1 MGCHATFERR
11 SQAIAQGDA
20 PASRRRRVRPRSVDV
35 LGEHDMRCKFAFTL
49 ARHNGVQRELQRL
62 VREAGVHVERCTVWE
77 LRAGAGDRSQKQ
89 ADLLLRGWE
98 GAASETLLDVGITHS
113 TIGTLYNN
121 SKPWRGRGVP
131 ANKYAG
137 KKERGYMR
145 EIVAKQ
151 LPYSYTSFVVET
163 YGAFGK
169 AAWSVI
175 RSLCDPAT
183 HPKFE
188 GDYNAWSN
196 PNPLRDF
203 HLSIGFAIQRGN
215 ARMLQ
220 RCASRRAGARGSYS
234 SQLFSC
240 GSVA

>member
-1 MGCHATFERR
+1 
-11 SQAIAQGDA
+11 
-20 PASRRRRVRPRSVDV
+20 
-35 LGEHDMRCKFAFTL
+35 
-49 ARHNGVQRELQRL
+49 
-62 VREAGVHVERCTVWE
+62 
-77 LRAGAGDRSQKQ
+77 
-89 ADLLLRGWE
+89 
-98 GAASETLLDVGITHS
+98 
-113 TIGTLYNN
+113 
-121 SKPWRGRGVP
+121 
-131 ANKYAG
+131 
-137 KKERGYMR
+137 MR

-169 AAWSVI
+169 AAWSCI

-220 RCASRRAGARGSYS
+220 RCALRRAGARGSYS
-234 SQLFSC
+234 SQLFSS

>member
-1 MGCHATFERR
+1 
-11 SQAIAQGDA
+11 
-20 PASRRRRVRPRSVDV
+20 
-35 LGEHDMRCKFAFTL
+35 MRA
-49 ARHNGVQRELQRL
+49 
-62 VREAGVHVERCTVWE
+62 
-77 LRAGAGDRSQKQ
+77 QKQ

-113 TIGTLYNN
+113 TIGTLFNN

-169 AAWSVI
+169 AAWSCI

-234 SQLFSC
+234 CQRF
-240 GSVA
+240 

>member
-1 MGCHATFERR
+1 
-11 SQAIAQGDA
+11 
-20 PASRRRRVRPRSVDV
+20 
-35 LGEHDMRCKFAFTL
+35 
-49 ARHNGVQRELQRL
+49 
-62 VREAGVHVERCTVWE
+62 
-77 LRAGAGDRSQKQ
+77 
-89 ADLLLRGWE
+89 
-98 GAASETLLDVGITHS
+98 
-113 TIGTLYNN
+113 
-121 SKPWRGRGVP
+121 
-131 ANKYAG
+131 
-137 KKERGYMR
+137 MR

-169 AAWSVI
+169 AAWGTI

-203 HLSIGFAIQRGN
+203 YLSIAFAIQRGN

-220 RCASRRAGARGSYS
+220 RCALRRAGNRACGSYS
-234 SQLFSC
+234 SQLFSS

>member
-1 MGCHATFERR
+1 
-11 SQAIAQGDA
+11 
-20 PASRRRRVRPRSVDV
+20 
-35 LGEHDMRCKFAFTL
+35 
-49 ARHNGVQRELQRL
+49 
-62 VREAGVHVERCTVWE
+62 
-77 LRAGAGDRSQKQ
+77 
-89 ADLLLRGWE
+89 
-98 GAASETLLDVGITHS
+98 
-113 TIGTLYNN
+113 
-121 SKPWRGRGVP
+121 
-131 ANKYAG
+131 
-137 KKERGYMR
+137 MR

-203 HLSIGFAIQRGN
+203 FLSIAFAIQRGN

-220 RCASRRAGARGSYS
+220 RCALRRASNSARGSYS
-234 SQLFSC
+234 SQLSSI
-240 GSVA
+240 GSATA

>member
-1 MGCHATFERR
+1 M
-11 SQAIAQGDA
+11 
-20 PASRRRRVRPRSVDV
+20 

-77 LRAGAGDRSQKQ
+77 LRGAGAGDRSQKQ

-169 AAWSVI
+169 AAWAVI

-183 HPKFE
+183 RPKFE
-188 GDYNAWSN
+188 GDYNACLLYTS
-196 PNPLRDF
+196 PSPRDRTR
-203 HLSIGFAIQRGN
+203 S
-215 ARMLQ
+215 RMP
-220 RCASRRAGARGSYS
+220 S
-234 SQLFSC
+234 S
-240 GSVA
+240 A